1 MNSSVSAISS
11 AFWLPEPAVEAGWE
25 RPKTKS
31 VQADVEAR
39 LWNTRQHSTDPKKGW
54 VDALIYTAFAGS
66 STASVAYAFRS
77 LNERFA
83 KDGLTKG

>member
-1 MNSSVSAISS
+1 MNSSLSAISS
-11 AFWLPEPAVEAGWE
+11 AFWLPEPAVEVGWE

-31 VQADVEAR
+31 VQTDVEAR
-39 LWNTRQHSTDPKKGW
+39 LWNNREHATGLEKGW

-77 LNERFA
+77 LNEHFA
-83 KDGLTKG
+83 IDGLTKG